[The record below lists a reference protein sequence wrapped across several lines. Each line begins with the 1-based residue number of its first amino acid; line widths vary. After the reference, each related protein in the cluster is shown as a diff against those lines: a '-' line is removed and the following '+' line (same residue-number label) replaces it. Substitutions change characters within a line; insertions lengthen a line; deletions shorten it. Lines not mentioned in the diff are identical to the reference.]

1 MMNQYF
7 TQFSFA
13 NESVGNAITI
23 STIVV
28 GVIAI
33 ITVIFIFLR
42 LKLNNPTFVKEQFG
56 IELEKKTKRDRDVQ
70 NVTQAVPNHTQMPN
84 HMQMPNQMQM
94 PTQTQVQSPIQ
105 TNVPNITQQ
114 SPVQS
119 NVQPT
124 EQEQVQTMQG
134 VVLRNIDPNKK
145 LFRRLENGVYCYYQM
160 DENGAPYRVK
170 NPN

>member
-28 GVIAI
+28 GILAI

-42 LKLNNPTFVKEQFG
+42 LKLNNPKFVKEQFG
-56 IELEKKTKRDRDVQ
+56 IELEQKRGRDVQ
-70 NVTQAVPNHTQMPN
+70 NVTQTVPNPTQI
-84 HMQMPNQMQM
+84 PNQMQM
-94 PTQTQVQSPIQ
+94 PTQTQVQGSMQ
-105 TNVPNITQQ
+105 TKVPNMMQQ
-114 SPVQS
+114 PPVQS

-124 EQEQVQTMQG
+124 EQVQVQPMQG

>member
-1 MMNQYF
+1 MNQYF

-28 GVIAI
+28 GILAI

-56 IELEKKTKRDRDVQ
+56 IELEKKTKRGRDVQ
-70 NVTQAVPNHTQMPN
+70 NVTQTVPNPTQI
-84 HMQMPNQMQM
+84 PNQMQM
-94 PTQTQVQSPIQ
+94 PTQTQVQSSMQ
-105 TNVPNITQQ
+105 TKVPNMMQQ
-114 SPVQS
+114 PPVHS

-124 EQEQVQTMQG
+124 EQVQVQPMQG

>member
-1 MMNQYF
+1 MMNQCF

-13 NESVGNAITI
+13 NESVGNAITV

-28 GVIAI
+28 GILAI

-56 IELEKKTKRDRDVQ
+56 IELEKKTKRGRDVQ
-70 NVTQAVPNHTQMPN
+70 NVTQAVPNPT
-84 HMQMPNQMQM
+84 QMPNQMQF
-94 PTQTQVQSPIQ
+94 PTQTQVKSPIQ
-105 TNVPNITQQ
+105 TNVPNIMQQ
-114 SPVQS
+114 PPIQS

-124 EQEQVQTMQG
+124 EQEQVQPMQG
-134 VVLRNIDPNKK
+134 VVLRDIDSNKK
-145 LFRRLENGVYCYYQM
+145 LYRRLENGVYCYYQM
-160 DENGAPYRVK
+160 GENGTPYRVK